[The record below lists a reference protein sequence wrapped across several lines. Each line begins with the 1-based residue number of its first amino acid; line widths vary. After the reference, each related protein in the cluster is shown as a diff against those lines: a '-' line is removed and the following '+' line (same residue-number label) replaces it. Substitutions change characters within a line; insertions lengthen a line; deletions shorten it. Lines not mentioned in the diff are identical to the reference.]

1 MTKPRNPIIQSYQE
15 IFRAPIYAL
24 DQPTPQSRSE
34 SRGEWESEVRS
45 AQLDLL
51 DVSAYEMILEAP
63 PDSLNLRQL
72 GHGPLRPFDSMI
84 LTTG

>member
-1 MTKPRNPIIQSYQE
+1 
-15 IFRAPIYAL
+15 
-24 DQPTPQSRSE
+24 
-34 SRGEWESEVRS
+34 
-45 AQLDLL
+45 
-51 DVSAYEMILEAP
+51 MILEAS